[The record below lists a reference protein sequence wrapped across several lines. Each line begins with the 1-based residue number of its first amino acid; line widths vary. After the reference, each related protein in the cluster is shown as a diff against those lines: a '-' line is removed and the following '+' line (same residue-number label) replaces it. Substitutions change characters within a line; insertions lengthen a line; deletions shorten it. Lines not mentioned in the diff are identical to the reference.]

1 MSDQSS
7 KFSVAR
13 RTFAGD
19 KRGMAAVEFTLIVP
33 VLLILF
39 IGVVEVTR
47 AVSIDRRFGK
57 VTSMVADLLTRETDP
72 VNAATVEGIYGVVNH
87 VMGVWGT
94 ETLKLHITP
103 VRAAA
108 ADRNDIYVYAG
119 KPNRPSFGSGSASP
133 RDVCERFTGLTT
145 NMLDAG
151 GTAIIVEGEYGFEPL
166 IAEGIVPATI
176 WEDRAVFAP
185 RSGDGTGCISFEP
198 EEGESADCEPTP
210 GCE

>member
-1 MSDQSS
+1 MSDQSKKS
-7 KFSVAR
+7 SAAR
-13 RTFAGD
+13 RPFVSD
-19 KRGMAAVEFTLIVP
+19 KRGIAAVEFSLIVP
-33 VLLILF
+33 VLIILL

-72 VNAATVEGIYGVVNH
+72 VNAATVEGIYGIVNH

-108 ADRNDIYVYAG
+108 ADRNDVYVYAS
-119 KPNRPSFGSGSASP
+119 KANRPSFGSNTASP
-133 RDVCERFTGLTT
+133 REVCDRFAGLTS
-145 NMLDAG
+145 NILDTG
-151 GTAIIVEGEYGFEPL
+151 GTAIVVEGEYGFAPI
-166 IAEGIVPATI
+166 IAEGFIPATI